1 MSTED
6 QEFHDTSTT
15 EEQTTATPTEEKA
28 EEVQQLTQ
36 RQLDEIVEKR
46 LSRERKK
53 FAREREEMA
62 RSQQQQT
69 YQLEEPNPD
78 QFKDNQSYIEAVVEF
93 RSNLKAEQKLFTKTL
108 QTKKDEAAEKYDDYY
123 EVINRDD
130 LHFTSAMVES
140 VIDSPNFADVTYYLA
155 NNPDVALK
163 ISKMT
168 PLKQAREMALLED
181 TVKKELK
188 NETKSE
194 KAKVTSS
201 KAPPPIKPVRGGD
214 SRVIDVD
221 NPDDDVS
228 MDDWVQAWKKKVAS
242 RL

>member
-1 MSTED
+1 MSTEN
-6 QEFHDTSTT
+6 QEVQEITT
-15 EEQTTATPTEEKA
+15 DEEIAGTPTEEKA

-53 FAREREEMA
+53 FAREREELTRA
-62 RSQQQQT
+62 QQST
-69 YQLEEPNPD
+69 YGLEEPRPE
-78 QFKDNQSYIEAVVEF
+78 QFKDTDSYIQARVDFEAS
-93 RSNLKAEQKLFTKTL
+93 RRAEQMVFQRTL
-108 QTKKDEAAEKYDDYY
+108 QNKKDEAADKYDDYY
-123 EVINRDD
+123 EVINKKD
-130 LHFTSAMVES
+130 LHFTTEMVES

-155 NNPDVALK
+155 NNPDLAYK

-168 PLKQAREMALLED
+168 PLKQAREMALLEE

-188 NETKSE
+188 DQTKTE

-201 KAPPPIKPVRGGD
+201 KAPPPIKPVKGGD
-214 SRVIDVD
+214 SRIIDVD
-221 NPDDDVS
+221 NPDEDVS
-228 MDDWVQAWKKKVAS
+228 MEDWVQAWKKKVAS